1 VDGGF
6 FAGLKTLVQSVPD
19 KFDMILDKSNP
30 QYLNLPGMTV
40 LFGGMWIANLY
51 YWGNNQYI
59 IQRALGSKN
68 LKEAQH
74 GAILASFIKIL
85 LPLIVVI
92 PGIAAYALGADLIK
106 PDEAYPWVINHY
118 VSTGYKGLVFA
129 GLIAAIG
136 SSVSSMVN
144 SASTIFTLDLYKP
157 LILKD
162 KSDMSDVLAA
172 MQRTAAQEQG
182 LIRVGKIAAT
192 VALLIGV
199 IVAPTLTHVQ
209 QAYQYIQEYTGFISP
224 GVVAI
229 FLFGMFWKRTS
240 ANAALI
246 AVVMAI
252 PLSVAFKFVAP
263 ALPFL
268 DRMGLTF
275 LFLCALIILIS
286 VLENKGDDV
295 NAIELDK
302 GLFRT
307 SPAFNVAAIGIIVL
321 LTIVYTV
328 FW

>member
-1 VDGGF
+1 
-6 FAGLKTLVQSVPD
+6 
-19 KFDMILDKSNP
+19 
-30 QYLNLPGMTV
+30 MTV
-40 LFGGMWIANLY
+40 LFGGMWIANVY

-59 IQRALGSKN
+59 IQRALGAKN

-74 GAILASFIKIL
+74 GAILASFLKIV

-92 PGIAAYALGADLIK
+92 PGIAAYVLGADLIK
-106 PDEAYPWVINHY
+106 PDEAYPWVINQY
-118 VSTGYKGLVFA
+118 VTSGFKGLVFA

-136 SSVSSMVN
+136 SSVSAMVN

-172 MQRTAAQEQG
+172 KQRSLAQEQG

-199 IVAPTLTHVQ
+199 LVAPSLGHLEQV
-209 QAYQYIQEYTGFISP
+209 YQYIQEYTGFISP

-229 FLFGMFWKRTS
+229 FIFGMFWKRTS

-286 VLENKGDDV
+286 IVENKGDDA

-302 GLFRT
+302 GLFKT
-307 SPAFNVAAIGIIVL
+307 SGAFNLAAIGIIAL
-321 LTIVYTV
+321 LALVYAV